1 MDIEKKVL
9 YDCTLSAPEMNMLNK
24 KIISA
29 LDTAPVSSEVGDLVL
44 FIDQLVN
51 KAFRIGVARGRSDI
65 IETG

>member
-29 LDTAPVSSEVGDLVL
+29 LDTAPTSTEVGELVL
-44 FIDQLVN
+44 FVDQ
-51 KAFRIGVARGRSDI
+51 
-65 IETG
+65 